1 MRTKLGDEEFEYYLL
16 CNKICGASHYNMKM
30 VIKVVEPE
38 AYEQWLKDNVYKETE
53 AIAEVEV
60 VEAEANITK

>member
-1 MRTKLGDEEFEYYLL
+1 
-16 CNKICGASHYNMKM
+16 MKM